1 MADIPKR
8 LKRLLREFAERA
20 HEAELREAL
29 KPLAEAFKRWERN
42 ELDSFELS
50 DLIHRFHQGPAR
62 EVHVRYATSISHLA
76 LPVAHAI
83 VSGPLDRAT
92 VPPELLDHLAREI
105 YFYEELR
112 KS

>member
-8 LKRLLREFAERA
+8 VKRLLREFAGQA

-50 DLIHRFHQGPAR
+50 ELIHGFHQGPAR
-62 EVHVRYATSISHLA
+62 DVYVRYTHNYLSD
-76 LPVAHAI
+76 PVASAI
-83 VSGPLDRAT
+83 ASGLIDRTT
-92 VPPELLDHLAREI
+92 VPAELLDHLASLIQLYEKQRE
-105 YFYEELR
+105 
-112 KS
+112 S

>member
-8 LKRLLREFAERA
+8 LKRLLREYASQA

-50 DLIHRFHQGPAR
+50 DLIHHFHQGPAR
-62 EVHVRYATSISHLA
+62 EIYLHYANRHPEMPIA
-76 LPVAHAI
+76 RAI
-83 VSGPLDRAT
+83 VNGLIDRAT
-92 VPPELLDHLAREI
+92 VPPELVDHLAREI
-105 YFYEELR
+105 QICEQQPEV
-112 KS
+112 